1 MARQLINSPYQEL
14 DAFARLGAE
23 SVRVQ
28 VELGRFVGWKADS
41 WSKSSKMGK
50 SSP

>member
-1 MARQLINSPYQEL
+1 MNSPYQEL

-28 VELGRFVGWKADS
+28 VELGRWVVLLGEKQIQIIQIIQN
-41 WSKSSKMGK
+41 G
-50 SSP
+50 